1 LRAAKD
7 DMLSQLRPRNVLRD
21 ALDLVLKLPRDDV
34 FREYVGDRIWIV
46 VGAVLA
52 FFFVSTVCSIDLMFR
67 VAHLVSDSPLW
78 LKGFALIVGAVVWA
92 GGLLAQ
98 TYVFLIWLEG
108 RAAQRHRE
116 EQGIEIKVPHGFLA
130 YLKYSRALPPWIVV
144 LACVVLPLL
153 IMARRAPMVALA
165 LAALAIAAPLVFK
178 KLDR

>member
-1 LRAAKD
+1 
-7 DMLSQLRPRNVLRD
+7 MFSQLRPRNALRD
-21 ALDLVLKLPRDDV
+21 AIDLVLKVARDDV
-34 FREYVGDRIWIV
+34 FREYVSDRIWLAI
-46 VGAVLA
+46 GALFV
-52 FFFVSTVCSIDLMFR
+52 FFFVSTVCAIDLMFK

-78 LKGFALIVGAVVWA
+78 LTGFALIVGAVVWA

-108 RAAQRHRE
+108 RAARRYRE

-153 IMARRAPMVALA
+153 IMASRAPLVALT
-165 LAALAIAAPLVFK
+165 LAVLAIATPAVFS